1 MYLPLTLRQ
10 IHNVP
15 FLKKP
20 VFCPYYRFHVLCSHL
35 LCEVPVDSFDPK
47 MNMEN
52 LTKCLQ
58 SLKEFYRD
66 LRVDKVRSLN
76 DIGFACISVYTC
88 MYMFTLAELGL
99 DPFTLYVFML
109 ISVECPCVCTM

>member
-1 MYLPLTLRQ
+1 MYL
-10 IHNVP
+10 
-15 FLKKP
+15 FLKKKP

-66 LRVDKVRSLN
+66 LRVDKVRSLKQR
-76 DIGFACISVYTC
+76 
-88 MYMFTLAELGL
+88 
-99 DPFTLYVFML
+99 
-109 ISVECPCVCTM
+109 